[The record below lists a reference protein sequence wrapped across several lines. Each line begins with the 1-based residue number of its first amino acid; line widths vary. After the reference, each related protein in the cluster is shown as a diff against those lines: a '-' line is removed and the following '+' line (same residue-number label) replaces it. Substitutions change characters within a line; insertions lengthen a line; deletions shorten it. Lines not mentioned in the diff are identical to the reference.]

1 MNEKKKSWISKQK
14 PIINQQIQL
23 LRNLCRRIIV
33 IFVSESTHKR
43 YIPYIL
49 VLHRYLHKSWRRC
62 SFPLL
67 EIRVDPFYGKYRYI
81 SSVKRHESWTYRKN
95 IFRPITKMLN
105 RGFFHPFV
113 FPSLFFPLFFPCFQ
127 FHWTWKMR
135 SIMSS
140 SNLLG
145 IIC

>member
-1 MNEKKKSWISKQK
+1 MKKKSLEFRSKNLLLTNSTSQK
-14 PIINQQIQL
+14 PLSSDNRDL
-23 LRNLCRRIIV
+23 
-33 IFVSESTHKR
+33 FVSESTHKR

-140 SNLLG
+140 SNL
-145 IIC
+145 